1 MHAAAADWRRNP
13 RRRALQVLISGIELS
28 PAATLTK
35 NRPQDNSPEL
45 IGGDEEDRTPDLRI
59 GHATLTLTHPALF
72 KMLLAKVSLAELIK
86 AAEAKL
92 EGDPKALGAVFA
104 NLDNFDPLFNIVT
117 P

>member
-1 MHAAAADWRRNP
+1 
-13 RRRALQVLISGIELS
+13 
-28 PAATLTK
+28 
-35 NRPQDNSPEL
+35 
-45 IGGDEEDRTPDLRI
+45 
-59 GHATLTLTHPALF
+59 
-72 KMLLAKVSLAELIK
+72 MLLAKVSLAELIK